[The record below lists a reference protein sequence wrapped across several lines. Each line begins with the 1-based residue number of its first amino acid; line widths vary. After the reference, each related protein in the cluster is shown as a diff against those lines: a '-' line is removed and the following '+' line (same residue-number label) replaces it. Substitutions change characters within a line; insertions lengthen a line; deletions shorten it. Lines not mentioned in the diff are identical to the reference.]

1 MKPIQLEL
9 TNFGPYR
16 KEVINFTNFD
26 SAPLFLIGGDTGAGK
41 STLFDAMTVAL
52 FGSPSSD
59 RKVEEMRS
67 SFAEP
72 EDDLTQVTL
81 YFQQG
86 HHIYRIN
93 RTIRQERPKLKRGG
107 GTTMQNHE
115 ASLAIVDKV
124 GGKEIAKLSNKS
136 TMVTKEISVDRKS
149 VV

>member
-67 SFAEP
+67 SFTEP
-72 EDDLTQVTL
+72 EDD
-81 YFQQG
+81 
-86 HHIYRIN
+86 
-93 RTIRQERPKLKRGG
+93 
-107 GTTMQNHE
+107 
-115 ASLAIVDKV
+115 
-124 GGKEIAKLSNKS
+124 
-136 TMVTKEISVDRKS
+136 SVDRKS